1 MNRMWKLL
9 TIVMVIGLL
18 VSIVGFASP
27 LSTVDAKDNNS
38 AADSAA
44 DRLLVKFE
52 PGMSGNDKAQV
63 HSQVGGK
70 VESIIPGIGVH
81 VVTVPRGQGATKS
94 AAYRLKKGVRHVELD
109 TIVQV
114 VELPDDPYF
123 DSQWG
128 MTKVQGPEAWDIT
141 QGSPGISIAI
151 LDTGIDMGH
160 PDLADK
166 IVSDVNFTD
175 SPTSDYNGHNHGTH
189 VAGIAAAITGNNI
202 GVTGLG
208 RDCSLMNVKV
218 LGDSGYGYSSWI
230 ASGITWAADNGADVI
245 NLSLGG
251 SSSLETV
258 EDAVDYAWSKG
269 VVVVAAAGN
278 SGSSSPFYPA
288 YYANCIAVGAT
299 DANDSLAS
307 FSNHGGWVDVA
318 APGSSTYSTLPDNQY
333 GYKSGTSMASP
344 HVAGL
349 SSLVF
354 SVATDANGNGRL
366 NDEIRSIIE
375 ATCDDVGIDVAYG
388 RINAYQAVQGFQSQP
403 TGQIAGVVTAVDTG
417 NAISGATVSDGMRAA
432 ITDSGGYYCIT
443 SVPEGSYIVTASAS
457 GYEASS
463 QSGVAV
469 TSSNE
474 ASVNFVLAAESPA
487 PSNTMWVES
496 ITFTSNRKHLAI
508 MVEVI
513 NPEPVK
519 KAQVTLELMKDGAVV
534 SEFSGSTGP
543 SGEITF
549 RLRNAAGGEYRATV
563 TVLSHKLYVWDDSE
577 SVNPVTYT
585 LSR

>member
-9 TIVMVIGLL
+9 TIVMVLGLL
-18 VSIVGFASP
+18 GSIIGFASP
-27 LSTVDAKDNNS
+27 VSTVDAEGNNS
-38 AADSAA
+38 AAD
-44 DRLLVKFE
+44 RILVKFE
-52 PGMSGNDKAQV
+52 PGMSGNDMAQV

-81 VVTVPRGQGATKS
+81 VVTVSRGQGATKS
-94 AAYRLKKGVRHVELD
+94 AAYRMQKGVRHAEID

-128 MTKVQGPEAWDIT
+128 MINVQAPEAWDIT

-151 LDTGIDMGH
+151 LDTGIDMDH
-160 PDLADK
+160 PDLAAK

-230 ASGITWAADNGADVI
+230 ASGIIWAADNGADVI

-278 SGSSSPFYPA
+278 NGSSSPFYPA
-288 YYANCIAVGAT
+288 YYANCIAVGASDT
-299 DANDSLAS
+299 NDSLAS
-307 FSNHGGWVDVA
+307 FSNHGIWVDVA
-318 APGSSTYSTLPDNQY
+318 APGSSTYSTLPDSQY

-349 SSLVF
+349 SGLVF
-354 SVATDANGNGRL
+354 SVAADVNGNGRL
-366 NDEIRSIIE
+366 NDEVRSIIE

-403 TGQIAGVVTAVDTG
+403 IGQIAGVVTEVDTG
-417 NAISGATVSDGMRAA
+417 NAISGATVSDGMRSAT
-432 ITDSGGYYCIT
+432 TDSGGYYSIT
-443 SVPEGSYIVTASAS
+443 DVPEGSYTVTASAS

-469 TSSNE
+469 TSGNE
-474 ASVNFVLAAESPA
+474 ASVNFSLVAEPST

-496 ITFTSNRKHLAI
+496 ITFTPGNKQLTI
-508 MVEVI
+508 TVKVI

-519 KAQVTLELMKDGAVV
+519 KAVVVLELMQDGAVV

-543 SGEITF
+543 TGEITF
-549 RLRNAAGGEYRATV
+549 RLRNAAGGEYMATV

-577 SVNPVTYT
+577 SVNLVTYT